1 MAGIFGI
8 LNVTRDSFSD
18 GGRYFDPDAAVAH
31 GRSLIEAGA
40 DVVDVGAESTHP
52 DAEAVSAATEIARL
66 QPVVERLHDAKFKVS
81 VDTNKPEV
89 MRAMNSLSVAWLNDV
104 AGFRT
109 EASVAAAAEG
119 DAGLVVMFARSG
131 GGKAH
136 REQRDAADVVDE
148 ALAFFDERI
157 ASLTAAGVARER
169 LVLDPGMGLFL
180 GAGPL
185 PSVSMLRGLDRL
197 RAFGLPLLV
206 SVSRKS
212 FLGEL
217 TGRTTGARGA
227 ATLAAELYAATR
239 GVEWIRTHDPASLR
253 DALAVWEALGVG
265 IGGAPRGPD
274 R

>member
-18 GGRYFDPDAAVAH
+18 GGRYLDTEAALEH
-31 GRSLIEAGA
+31 GQALVQGGA

-66 QPVVERLHDAKFKVS
+66 EPVVEGLHEARCRVS

-89 MRAMNSLSVAWLNDV
+89 MRAMNRLSVAWLNDV
-104 AGFRT
+104 AGFRSPD
-109 EASVAAAAEG
+109 SVAAAAEG
-119 DAGLVVMFARSG
+119 NAGLVVMFARST
-131 GGKAH
+131 GGKAG
-136 REQRDAADVVDE
+136 REHGDAADVVDE
-148 ALAFFDERI
+148 AMTFFEDRI
-157 ASLTAAGVARER
+157 ASLTAAGVTRDR
-169 LVLDPGMGLFL
+169 LVLDPGMGFFL

-185 PSVSMLRGLDRL
+185 PSISMLRGLQRL
-197 RAFGLPLLV
+197 REFGLPLLV

-217 TGRTTGARGA
+217 TGRDASARGA
-227 ATLAAELYAATR
+227 ATLAAELYAVTR
-239 GVEWIRTHDPASLR
+239 GVEWIRTHDPAGLR

-265 IGGAPRGPD
+265 I
-274 R
+274 